1 MLVTRFARRK
11 NNEMN
16 SACEGGYARNFQL
29 LDDKLIVKQ
38 LRFSSVPV
46 PDSIKCTRGLPDH
59 RLEQRASRRAQTCDS
74 GSTISQLRSPLPN
87 TLPWFHWSASTCSL
101 GKATFRSQARGFN
114 RSLLEVLGRVFARL
128 DQDQPVARVVAQYRL
143 DSVGSLRWWLGEFD
157 SLR

>member
-1 MLVTRFARRK
+1 VLVTRFARRK

-16 SACEGGYARNFQL
+16 SACEGGYARNFQV
-29 LDDKLIVKQ
+29 LDDELIVRSCDSVPSRSRTPLEHAGTPGPARATRFASGAD
-38 LRFSSVPV
+38 LRFGVHHLPASVPV
-46 PDSIKCTRGLPDH
+46 TQH
-59 RLEQRASRRAQTCDS
+59 VAMV
-74 GSTISQLRSPLPN
+74 PLVGID
-87 TLPWFHWSASTCSL
+87 LLSAK
-101 GKATFRSQARGFN
+101 GNRSQARGFN